1 MIFIR
6 KVSNY
11 SGSCSRTIPIDIR
24 EERPMHHRS
33 ADLRD
38 IQPQTKSLQRSRRRH
53 ILVALAGVLILAS
66 ASMADARSKG
76 SMGSRGSR
84 TQDAPAATQTAPTTA
99 QPLQRTQTTPSQAQ
113 PSPVSPGT
121 QAAQPARSR
130 FGGGFFAGLL
140 GAGLLGALFG
150 AGLFGGLGSLAS
162 ILGFVLQ
169 VALIG
174 GLIFLA
180 VRFFRRRQQPTLAGA
195 GAGGP
200 MQRSALGGGAPLKGG
215 AAFSGGVGSA
225 GLGASAAPSGP
236 AVQEIT
242 LNDDDFA
249 GFEVALEKVQTAF
262 GREDVAA
269 LWELATPEM
278 AGYYQEELNENA
290 RKGLRGT
297 IADVKLLQG
306 DLSEAWREGT
316 TDYATVAMRYAITE
330 QVTERASGKA
340 VSSGSE
346 EVTEVWTFRRDQGGS
361 WKVSAVQQVQ

>member
-1 MIFIR
+1 MAVAR
-6 KVSNY
+6 N
-11 SGSCSRTIPIDIR
+11 GSTIILIR
-24 EERPMHHRS
+24 EERLMLHHS
-33 ADLRD
+33 AELR
-38 IQPQTKSLQRSRRRH
+38 IAPPQGTSAGRSRRGQ
-53 ILVALAGVLILAS
+53 ILMALAGVLILAS
-66 ASMADARSKG
+66 ASVAEARSKG

-84 TQDAPAATQTAPTTA
+84 TNDAPAATQTAPSAA
-99 QPLQRTQTTPSQAQ
+99 QPMQRTQTTPSQTQAG
-113 PSPVSPGT
+113 PSAAAA

-130 FGGGFFAGLL
+130 FGGGFMAGLL

-195 GAGGP
+195 GATGP
-200 MQRSALGGGAPLKGG
+200 MQRSTLGGVPPVNGSSGFSSGLGA
-215 AAFSGGVGSA
+215 A
-225 GLGASAAPSGP
+225 GLGASAAAP
-236 AVQEIT
+236 ARPVVEEIA
-242 LNDDDFA
+242 LNDEDFA
-249 GFEVALEKVQTAF
+249 VFEATLEKVQTAY
-262 GREDVAA
+262 GREDVAT

-290 RKGLRGT
+290 RNGVRGS
-297 IADVKLLQG
+297 ISGVKLLQG

-330 QVTERASGKA
+330 EVTERASGKV
-340 VSSGSE
+340 VSGGSD
-346 EVTEVWTFRRDQGGS
+346 EVTEIWTFRRDRGAA
-361 WKVSAVQQVQ
+361 WKLSAVQQTK

>member
-1 MIFIR
+1 
-6 KVSNY
+6 
-11 SGSCSRTIPIDIR
+11 
-24 EERPMHHRS
+24 MHLS
-33 ADLRD
+33 PTSLRQE
-38 IQPQTKSLQRSRRRH
+38 QPGTKSAQRSRRGQ
-53 ILVALAGVLILAS
+53 ILMALAGVLILAS
-66 ASMADARSKG
+66 AGVAEARSKG

-84 TQDAPAATQTAPTTA
+84 TNDAPAATQTAPSAA
-99 QPLQRTQTTPSQAQ
+99 QPMQRTQTTPSQTQAG
-113 PSPVSPGT
+113 PSAAAA

-130 FGGGFFAGLL
+130 FGGGFMAGLL

-180 VRFFRRRQQPTLAGA
+180 IRFFRRRQQPTLAGA
-195 GAGGP
+195 GATGP
-200 MQRSALGGGAPLKGG
+200 MQRSTLGGVPPVNGGSGLGGGLGSGLG
-215 AAFSGGVGSA
+215 AA
-225 GLGASAAPSGP
+225 GLGASAAAP
-236 AVQEIT
+236 ARPVVEEIA

-249 GFEVALEKVQTAF
+249 VFEATLEKVQTAY
-262 GREDVAA
+262 GREDVAT

-290 RKGLRGT
+290 RNGVRGS
-297 IADVKLLQG
+297 ISGVKLLQG

-330 QVTERASGKA
+330 EVTERASGKV
-340 VSSGSE
+340 VSGGSD
-346 EVTEVWTFRRDQGGS
+346 EVTEIWTFRRDRGAA
-361 WKVSAVQQVQ
+361 WKLSAVQQVS

>member
-1 MIFIR
+1 
-6 KVSNY
+6 
-11 SGSCSRTIPIDIR
+11 
-24 EERPMHHRS
+24 MHLS
-33 ADLRD
+33 PTSLRQE
-38 IQPQTKSLQRSRRRH
+38 QPGTKSAPRSRRGQ
-53 ILVALAGVLILAS
+53 ILMALAGVLILAS
-66 ASMADARSKG
+66 AGVAEARSKG

-84 TQDAPAATQTAPTTA
+84 TNDAPAATQTAPTAA
-99 QPLQRTQTTPSQAQ
+99 QPMQRTQTTPSQTQAG
-113 PSPVSPGT
+113 PSAAAA

-130 FGGGFFAGLL
+130 FGGGFMAGLL

-195 GAGGP
+195 GATGP
-200 MQRSALGGGAPLKGG
+200 MQRSDLGAAPPHNGGSALGGMPSLKGG
-215 AAFSGGVGSA
+215 SALGGLAPA
-225 GLGASAAPSGP
+225 GLGAAAASARP
-236 AVQEIT
+236 AVQDIT
-242 LNDDDFA
+242 LSDDDFA
-249 GFEVALEKVQTAF
+249 AFEATLEKVQTAY

-290 RKGLRGT
+290 RNGVRASISG
-297 IADVKLLQG
+297 IKLLQG

-330 QVTERASGKA
+330 QVTERASGKV
-340 VSSGSE
+340 VSGGSD
-346 EVTEVWTFRRDQGGS
+346 EVTEIWTFRRDRGGA
-361 WKVSAVQQVQ
+361 WKMSALQQVQG